1 MGILTATDADSDTLN
16 YTIIGGNTS
25 NTFILDSLTAELKV
39 SDSTAL
45 DYETTQ
51 IFSLEVEVS
60 DGLLSDTGSVVIN
73 ILDVDEVE
81 DEDEETLGFANASS
95 MIYPNPSNGIVNIK
109 MAAFKEAT
117 IYNLSG
123 KRIMRST
130 DNYMD
135 VSALS
140 EGVYIIKLENRSG
153 DRFSTRLIKE

>member
-1 MGILTATDADSDTLN
+1 M
-16 YTIIGGNTS
+16 YKRQ
-25 NTFILDSLTAELKV
+25 ELKV

-81 DEDEETLGFANASS
+81 DEDEETLGFVNASS

-109 MAAFKEAT
+109 MAALKEAT

-123 KRIMRST
+123 KRIMRSK

-140 EGVYIIKLENRSG
+140 EGVYIIKLENSSG

>member
-1 MGILTATDADSDTLN
+1 M
-16 YTIIGGNTS
+16 
-25 NTFILDSLTAELKV
+25 DSLTAELKV

-51 IFSLEVEVS
+51 LFSLEVEVS

-81 DEDEETLGFANASS
+81 DEDEETLGFVNASS

-109 MAAFKEAT
+109 MAALKEAT

-140 EGVYIIKLENRSG
+140 EGVYIIKLEHSSG